1 MTGQIKLFEEI
12 TIFDASDRFN
22 SAPAHD
28 SDTCLIVPGCESL
41 TDEEVHRLM
50 PDDFLPIFSSWPKRD
65 WGDSGVG
72 DIYSYLKSKQIGL
85 FQPIEF
91 VKENEHWVL
100 HGRVHYDGG
109 LRVNNDILTPPRLV
123 ALSVDIE
130 RGDPTK
136 GRRVFQLARL
146 LVSPK

>member
-1 MTGQIKLFEEI
+1 MTGQIKLFEEL
-12 TIFDASDRFN
+12 TIFDPPGLFD
-22 SAPAHD
+22 SAPVHD
-28 SDTCLIVPGCESL
+28 SVTRVFVPGCESL
-41 TDEEVHRLM
+41 SDAEVRRLM

-65 WGDSGVG
+65 WGNSGVG

-100 HGRVHYDGG
+100 HGRVHYCSG
-109 LRVNNDILTPPRLV
+109 LRANSGMFTPLRMV

-130 RGDPTK
+130 RGDPSK

>member
-22 SAPAHD
+22 SAPVHD
-28 SDTCLIVPGCESL
+28 ALVGVVVPGCESL
-41 TDEEVHRLM
+41 SNEEVRLLM
-50 PDDFLPIFSSWPKRD
+50 PDDFLPIFSSWPKRN
-65 WGDSGVG
+65 WGNSGVG

-100 HGRVHYDGG
+100 HGRVHYIGG
-109 LRVNNDILTPPRLV
+109 LRVNSDMLTPLRMV

-130 RGDPTK
+130 RGDPSK

>member
-12 TIFDASDRFN
+12 TIFDAHDRFN

-28 SDTCLIVPGCESL
+28 SITCVVVPGCESL
-41 TDEEVHRLM
+41 SDEEVRRLM
-50 PDDFLPIFSSWPKRD
+50 PDDFLPIFSSWPKRN
-65 WGDSGVG
+65 WGNSGVG

-100 HGRVHYDGG
+100 HGRVHYNGG
-109 LRVNNDILTPPRLV
+109 RHVNNDLLTSPRLV